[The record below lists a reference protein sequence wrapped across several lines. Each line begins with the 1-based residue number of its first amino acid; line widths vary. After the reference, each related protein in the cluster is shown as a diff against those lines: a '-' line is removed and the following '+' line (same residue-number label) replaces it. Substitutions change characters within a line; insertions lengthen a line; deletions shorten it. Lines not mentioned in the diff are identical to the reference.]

1 MLSPYIMSHSPHR
14 TPMRRVLSASLT
26 DKKTEARGN
35 TCLHCTMLSTPMQE
49 RLTAIC
55 HWGGGSAERDLG
67 VLTPL

>member
-26 DKKTEARGN
+26 DKRLRETLAF
-35 TCLHCTMLSTPMQE
+35 TVPWLSTPMQE

-55 HWGGGSAERDLG
+55 HWGGGGAERDLG